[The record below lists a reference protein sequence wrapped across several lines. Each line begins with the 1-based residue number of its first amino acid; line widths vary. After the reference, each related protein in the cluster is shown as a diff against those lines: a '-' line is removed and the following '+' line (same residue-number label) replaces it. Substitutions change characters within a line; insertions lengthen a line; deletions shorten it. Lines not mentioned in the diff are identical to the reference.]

1 MKKVIYLFYTKVYDF
16 EYEKYGLNLMKERG
30 LEVESWSLEKIF
42 FPHVYRKNSSGIKDG
57 IRFMEIHNFLSF
69 AKNVLIQKRRQTIF
83 ILQLPVHNI
92 NVNICEAII
101 KLLGHKYCMTYTQ
114 PNLDE
119 YTCRKLSYSNLKK
132 IWWEDIMDR
141 MFPPEY
147 NFVATKVNYLD
158 FSSKDRI
165 KKDNNVLIH
174 TLDYDIYLK
183 DKEKP
188 RIIEEKYMV
197 FVDEYYPFHG
207 DFDLLR
213 IVNPIKKAEKY
224 YERLNKLF
232 TLLEN
237 IYGCEIVIAEHPR
250 ADYSNKKELLYG
262 RKHYKNITNRLI
274 KDASLVVTHASTA
287 QDYIVLNKKEFLIIY
302 DSDIKNSEGWTGAY
316 MPLINFFEAKAL
328 NISKNY
334 CQKDIIKSV
343 NFDKKNS
350 YKKFYN
356 KFIMGNEKNK
366 MFFEVVINKISQL

>member
-1 MKKVIYLFYTKVYDF
+1 
-16 EYEKYGLNLMKERG
+16 
-30 LEVESWSLEKIF
+30 
-42 FPHVYRKNSSGIKDG
+42 
-57 IRFMEIHNFLSF
+57 
-69 AKNVLIQKRRQTIF
+69 
-83 ILQLPVHNI
+83 
-92 NVNICEAII
+92 
-101 KLLGHKYCMTYTQ
+101 
-114 PNLDE
+114 
-119 YTCRKLSYSNLKK
+119 
-132 IWWEDIMDR
+132 MDR

-302 DSDIKNSEGWTGAY
+302 LHRLSDT
-316 MPLINFFEAKAL
+316 LR
-328 NISKNY
+328 
-334 CQKDIIKSV
+334 
-343 NFDKKNS
+343 
-350 YKKFYN
+350 
-356 KFIMGNEKNK
+356 
-366 MFFEVVINKISQL
+366 

>member
-30 LEVESWSLEKIF
+30 LEVEAWSLEKIF
-42 FPHVYRKNSSGIKDG
+42 FPHAYREGSSGIKDG
-57 IRFMEIHNFLSF
+57 IRFIEVHNFVSF

-158 FSSKDRI
+158 FSSKNRI
-165 KKDNNVLIH
+165 KKNNNILIH
-174 TLDYDIYLK
+174 TLDYDFYLK
-183 DKEKP
+183 DKNKS
-188 RIIEEKYMV
+188 RIIKEDYIV
-197 FVDEYYPFHG
+197 FIDEYGIFHPYSE
-207 DFDLLR
+207 LSMS
-213 IVNPIKKAEKY
+213 VSPIKNADDY
-224 YERLNKLF
+224 YEKLDKIF
-232 TLLEN
+232 TLLETMYN
-237 IYGCEIVIAEHPR
+237 CKVIIAEHPR
-250 ADYSNKKELLYG
+250 ADYSDKEHFLYG
-262 RKHYKNITNRLI
+262 RKHYRNMTSRLI
-274 KDASLVVTHASTA
+274 KYAKLVITHVSTA
-287 QDYIVLNKKEFLIIY
+287 QDYIVLYDKKYLLIY
-302 DSDIKNSEGWTGAY
+302 DNNFKNSYQWTY
-316 MPLINFFEAKAL
+316 CFMPFINFFKAKAL
-328 NISKNY
+328 NISEDY
-334 CQKDIIKSV
+334 CQSDVIESI
-343 NFDKKNS
+343 NYDNNNC

-356 KFIMGNEKNK
+356 RFIMGNEKNK
-366 MFFEVVINKISQL
+366 LFFEVVIDKILQL